1 MGSIINKQP
10 IFVPP
15 IGIPKISYR
24 PVLSVDIPPKSSISN
39 IVPLNDEPLL
49 TDELNN
55 YYDISTFFNR
65 YGKTINVDQLNI
77 ILDICLYHI
86 DERDIDTLPYLA
98 DPRNVLISDRI
109 IKNDVNNITNEDS
122 SYVTILNKNDDSVS
136 YRRKDIYKYHLIKT
150 FLSSYNDILN

>member
-122 SYVTILNKNDDSVS
+122 SYVIILNKNDDSVS